1 MSTELITKRAE
12 ILQGIITRMAQ
23 NSFTIKGW
31 AVTVIVALLAFAN
44 KDTERYFALLAFYP
58 SVAFWGLD
66 AYYLMVER
74 QFRALSVQHV
84 TSGEELNVTL
94 PPQTGWRLLWDY
106 ACSLFAPTVVPLY
119 AVSLLVTW
127 LLVCT

>member
-1 MSTELITKRAE
+1 MSTEFITKRAE

-31 AVTVIVALLAFAN
+31 AVTVVAALLAFAN
-44 KDTERYFALLAFYP
+44 KATERHFAILAFYP

-66 AYYLMVER
+66 AYYLMLER
-74 QFRALSVQHV
+74 QFRALSLQHV
-84 TSGEELNVTL
+84 TSGEELNVNL
-94 PPQTGWRLLWDY
+94 PPQRGWSMLGDY
-106 ACSLFAPTVVPLY
+106 SSAMFAPTVVPLY